1 VRLLLERLNSPMAV
15 AVALVLFLVLEG
27 FLLSS
32 YQQPLQSPAKKLHK
46 KTA

>member
-1 VRLLLERLNSPMAV
+1 VRLLLERLNPPIAV

-27 FLLSS
+27 FLLYR
-32 YQQPLQSPAKKLHK
+32 YQQALQSPAKKLHK